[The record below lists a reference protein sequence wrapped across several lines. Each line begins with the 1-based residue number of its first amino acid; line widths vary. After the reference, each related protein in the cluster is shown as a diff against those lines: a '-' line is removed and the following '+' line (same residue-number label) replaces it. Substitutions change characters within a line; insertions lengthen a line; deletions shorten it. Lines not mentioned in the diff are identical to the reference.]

1 MIAIYARQSVDRA
14 DSISIEQQIEL
25 CKYETRGE
33 PFKTYIDKGYSG
45 KNTNRPEFTQMM
57 SDIREGFINTVI
69 VYKLDRISRSILDFS
84 NMIEMFSKR
93 KVQFI
98 SATEKFDTS
107 SPMGNAMLN
116 ICIVFAQLERETI
129 QKRVADAYFSRSH
142 RSFFMGGSIPYGY
155 RTVPTVIDGIHTSM
169 YEPVPEEANVVRMIY
184 EMYSQPQTSYGDI
197 IDRINELGIKKR
209 GKVWVRQ
216 RIREIISNPIYVK
229 ADLDVY
235 NFFKDHDAELV
246 NPPSDFIGEN
256 GCYSYKSREA
266 ERKDIS
272 KIEGTQIVL
281 APHKGII
288 ESSVWLRCREKCL
301 GRKQMIPVQKAKHTW
316 LSGKIKCGVCGYA
329 VTAKEFDGGR
339 RRYLRCSNRLNSKT
353 CKGTGTLY
361 TNEVESIVYNE
372 MKEKLAQFRHLSP
385 SENEVPNIEQTQLEN
400 ELAVIDKEI
409 SELLKKVKDSDNAL
423 FRYIN
428 ERINALD
435 VRKDEINERIKE
447 LSRKN
452 EIPVDEIDNHLT
464 MWEELSFDDK
474 RRVVDTLIKVIYAT
488 SEKITIKW
496 RF

>member
-1 MIAIYARQSVDRA
+1 
-14 DSISIEQQIEL
+14 
-25 CKYETRGE
+25 
-33 PFKTYIDKGYSG
+33 
-45 KNTNRPEFTQMM
+45 
-57 SDIREGFINTVI
+57 
-69 VYKLDRISRSILDFS
+69 
-84 NMIEMFSKR
+84 
-93 KVQFI
+93 
-98 SATEKFDTS
+98 
-107 SPMGNAMLN
+107 
-116 ICIVFAQLERETI
+116 
-129 QKRVADAYFSRSH
+129 
-142 RSFFMGGSIPYGY
+142 
-155 RTVPTVIDGIHTSM
+155 
-169 YEPVPEEANVVRMIY
+169 
-184 EMYSQPQTSYGDI
+184 
-197 IDRINELGIKKR
+197 
-209 GKVWVRQ
+209 
-216 RIREIISNPIYVK
+216 
-229 ADLDVY
+229 
-235 NFFKDHDAELV
+235 
-246 NPPSDFIGEN
+246 
-256 GCYSYKSREA
+256 
-266 ERKDIS
+266 
-272 KIEGTQIVL
+272 
-281 APHKGII
+281 
-288 ESSVWLRCREKCL
+288 
-301 GRKQMIPVQKAKHTW
+301 MIPVQKAKHTW

-361 TNEVESIVYNE
+361 TNEVESVVYNE